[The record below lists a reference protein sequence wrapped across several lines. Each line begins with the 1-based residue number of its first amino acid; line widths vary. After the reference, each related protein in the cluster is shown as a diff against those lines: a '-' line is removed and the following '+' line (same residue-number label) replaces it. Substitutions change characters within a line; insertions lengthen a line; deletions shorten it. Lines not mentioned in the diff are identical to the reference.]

1 MTDGEIYDSWPLAN
15 HAHVTLHLPSLFVM
29 FHYSSNM
36 RGILLAGTMC
46 QSSWHIMPQ
55 MSAVLILDNLNAM
68 GHLIMVKGNWENHLP
83 QPPSLTDDLLVVQCP
98 MVTMEH
104 FVHG

>member
-1 MTDGEIYDSWPLAN
+1 
-15 HAHVTLHLPSLFVM
+15 
-29 FHYSSNM
+29 
-36 RGILLAGTMC
+36 
-46 QSSWHIMPQ
+46 MPQ

-83 QPPSLTDDLLVVQCP
+83 QPPSLTDDLLVVQFP